1 MKTMENRRLL
11 NEVELD
17 RVSGGILPIF
27 NLGPAYEPTQTE
39 EPHDGGATGGW

>member
-1 MKTMENRRLL
+1 MTNMEDMRLL
-11 NEVELD
+11 DEAELD

>member
-1 MKTMENRRLL
+1 MTNMEDMRLL
-11 NEVELD
+11 DEAELD

-27 NLGPAYEPTQTE
+27 DLGPAYEPTQPE